1 MYPRM
6 DGKLAIE
13 IIFVVSGAAMLALI
27 LRRPYLYIRM
37 GSRQVRLATYFLG
50 ALIGPALL
58 LALGVLHYS
67 QLLAGLQGYGEINPV
82 SVLVLFLSLVF
93 LSIFLDITGFFE
105 YCARLALNLAGSS
118 GRGLF
123 FSLYITVSFLT
134 IFTSN
139 DIVILTFTPFIYY
152 VSRQAGIDPL
162 PYLVAEFFA
171 ANTWSMML
179 YIGNPTNILLASSFR
194 LGFAPYFFR
203 MALPTVAAGTVN
215 LLLLYLLFRHR
226 INRPLTPSHMPA
238 ASALTDRP
246 GATLGVVLLAGCL
259 IALSLA
265 PTLDVDMWM
274 ISVGFALS
282 LMLVLLV
289 RDVLAAAR
297 GRFRGPFRLTT
308 ASALRRVPWGIVPFV
323 LGMFIMVETLRVY
336 GVTADLG
343 ALLSRISG
351 DSAAAHVFAYG
362 FSSAFSAN
370 LINNIPMSVAYVPM
384 VGAVSAAHLHPAL
397 YATIAGSNLGANL
410 TPLGALA
417 GIMWMSMLTD
427 RQAAVSF
434 REFVG
439 YGLLVTPV
447 TLTVCLATLALTWT
461 FL

>member
-1 MYPRM
+1 MYLRM
-6 DGKLAIE
+6 DGKLAME
-13 IIFVVSGAAMLALI
+13 LIFVVSGAAMLVLI

-37 GSRQVRLATYFLG
+37 GSRRVRLATYFLG
-50 ALIGPALL
+50 ALIGPVLI

-67 QLLAGLQGYGEINPV
+67 QLLAGLQGYGDLNPV

-105 YCARLALNLAGSS
+105 FCARLALNLAGSS
-118 GRGLF
+118 GRRLF

-194 LGFAPYFFR
+194 LGFTPYFFR

-215 LLLLYLLFRHR
+215 LLLLYLLFRRR
-226 INRPLTPSHMPA
+226 INCPLTPSHMPA

-259 IALSLA
+259 VALSLA
-265 PTLDVDMWM
+265 PALDLDLWM
-274 ISVGFALS
+274 ISAGFALS
-282 LMLVLLV
+282 LMMVLLV

-297 GRFRGPFRLTT
+297 GRFRGPFRLTA

-323 LGMFIMVETLRVY
+323 LGMFIMVEALRVY
-336 GVTADLG
+336 GVTSDLG
-343 ALLSRISG
+343 VLLSRISG
-351 DSAAAHVFAYG
+351 DSTAHVFVYG
-362 FSSAFSAN
+362 FSSAAAAN

-384 VGAVSAAHLHPAL
+384 VDAVSATHLHPAL
-397 YATIAGSNLGANL
+397 YATIVGSNLGANL

-439 YGLLVTPV
+439 YGLLITPAA
-447 TLTVCLATLALTWT
+447 LTVCLATLALTWT